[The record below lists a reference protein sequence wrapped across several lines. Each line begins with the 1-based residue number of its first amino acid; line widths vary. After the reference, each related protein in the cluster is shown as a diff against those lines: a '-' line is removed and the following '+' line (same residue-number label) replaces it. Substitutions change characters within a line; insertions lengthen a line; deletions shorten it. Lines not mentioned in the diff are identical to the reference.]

1 MTQTLSSSVA
11 AAAGNDAAE
20 RCTALL
26 QPRSIALVGAS
37 DRQGPGQR
45 VLSNLMTVGFTGGLY
60 LINPKRATVSGRRTY
75 PALSALPDSPDLVV
89 AAVNR
94 EAAVEAM
101 AEAAQ
106 IESKA
111 GLLLGA
117 GFGESDERGRELDHQ
132 LKGVTG
138 GMALMGPN
146 CLGFVNLED
155 RVAPYSGP
163 LMEQAECG
171 NVALISNSGALA
183 CTLTG
188 IAAERNIRFSHV
200 ITTGNQMDLS
210 VEDYINYMATRPP
223 VRVIACYVEGF
234 QDGRRLLEALET
246 AQAAEKMVVL
256 LKAGRTKLGGEAA
269 LTHTGA
275 VAGSD
280 IVQQSL
286 WRSSGVLIA
295 NDLEEFSA
303 LIQLCSLSRKPAGP
317 NLGVIT
323 ISGGE
328 RLLLADFAERMNLP
342 LARLGQDTRRELAE
356 VLPVFGSASNP
367 LDTTGMGLVEGDGT
381 GHATASRILANDPE
395 VDVIVICEDAK
406 NGWVQ
411 ARQESDLFV
420 DGIAA
425 TWEAVSDLGKPVV
438 VLTPSTG
445 QLDER
450 ARRFLKDH
458 GLPLLIG
465 LQPGMS
471 ALAQFIHRQFGAQPP
486 ALAGAARYPAAKN
499 SKSTTGYDAMQR
511 LKRAG
516 ADVWATEMAGSEE
529 EAVLAASMLGYPV
542 ALKLDGSGILHRTEI
557 DGVRLDLHSAPEV
570 RTAWRELTA
579 NALAHGITA
588 SSVLVQRMVE
598 GGVELF
604 VGAMR
609 DEQFGPVVMCGAGGV
624 FLELIDDVSV
634 ALAPMDLLQAQRMV
648 ESTKAFRLLQGWR
661 GAAAADMAALYRNLV
676 AISELAAEPDVEA
689 LDINP
694 LIVLDDGVALVDTK
708 LVSR

>member
-1 MTQTLSSSVA
+1 MTQTLPGDGGTVR
-11 AAAGNDAAE
+11 GDAVD
-20 RCTALL
+20 RCTMLL

-45 VLSNLMTVGFTGGLY
+45 VLSNLVTVGFAGELY
-60 LINPKRATVSGRRTY
+60 LINPKRATVGGRDTY
-75 PALSALPDSPDLVV
+75 PSLSALPDRPDLVV
-89 AAVNR
+89 VAVNR
-94 EAAVEAM
+94 EVAVEAM
-101 AEAAQ
+101 AEAGE
-106 IESKA
+106 IGSMA

-117 GFGESDERGRELDHQ
+117 GFGESDARGRELDHH
-132 LKGVTG
+132 LRRVSG

-146 CLGFVNLED
+146 CLGFVNLEE

-163 LMEQAECG
+163 LMEQEGCG

-188 IAAERNIRFSHV
+188 IAAERNIRFSHI

-210 VEDYINYMATRPP
+210 VEDYVSYMSTRPA
-223 VRVIACYVEGF
+223 VQVIACYVEGF

-246 AQAAEKMVVL
+246 AQAADKMVVL
-256 LKAGRTKLGGEAA
+256 LKAGRTKAGGEAA

-280 IVQQSL
+280 VVQQSL

-303 LIQLCSLSRKPAGP
+303 LIQLCSLFRKPTGP
-317 NLGVIT
+317 DLGVIT

-328 RLLLADFAERMNLP
+328 RLLLADIAERVNVP
-342 LARLGQDTRRELAE
+342 LARLGEDTTRKLAE
-356 VLPVFGSASNP
+356 ALPVFGSASNP

-395 VDVIVICEDAK
+395 VDMILICEDAK

-438 VLTPSTG
+438 VLTPSAG

-450 ARRFLKDH
+450 ARRFLKDN

-471 ALAQFIHRQFGAQPP
+471 ALAQFIHRQFGSGQP
-486 ALAGAARYPAAKN
+486 AWAGAARYLAARN
-499 SKSTTGYDAMQR
+499 LRSTTGYDAMQR

-516 ADVWATEMAGSEE
+516 ADVWATERAGSED
-529 EAVLAASMLGYPV
+529 EAVLAASLLGYPV
-542 ALKLDGSGILHRTEI
+542 ALKLDGLGILHRTEI
-557 DGVRLDLHSAPEV
+557 DGVRLGLHSPSEV
-570 RTAWRELTA
+570 RTAWRELMA
-579 NALAHGITA
+579 NALARGITA
-588 SSVLVQRMVE
+588 GSVLVQRMVE

-624 FLELIDDVSV
+624 LLELIDDVSV
-634 ALAPMDLLQAQRMV
+634 ALAPMDLHQAQRMV

-661 GAAAADMAALYRNLV
+661 GAPGADMDSLYRNLV
-676 AISELAAEPDVEA
+676 AISQLAAEPDVEA

-694 LIVLDDGVALVDTK
+694 LIALHDGVALVDAK